1 MKNVFVRGKNKFII
15 CEPGFWKLFFQTIIK
30 NLGDEEKRI
39 SFIRRKSFNKKKN
52 SRDRKSK

>member
-1 MKNVFVRGKNKFII
+1 MFSCEGKTNSLSVNQASGNF
-15 CEPGFWKLFFQTIIK
+15 FFQTIIK